1 MSRPSFVNSLLP
13 HSRLLFPLIIRATC
27 SAVSFPRSAWAKW
40 EETRV
45 EKHAHWRFIFNLP
58 TRYLPDTKVSGSR
71 FRTLQLFSYRY
82 NVKCDDIPS
91 SRSKAFV
98 STNENQPRFRYPGDY
113 SLTVASSLISAVN
126 TKRFRY
132 YTHTHT
138 HTLCF
143 DQPLAA

>member
-13 HSRLLFPLIIRATC
+13 HSRLLFPYNTRNVLCCLISTFRVGEMGRNTSGKTRALAFYFQFADALLAGYQ
-27 SAVSFPRSAWAKW
+27 SL
-40 EETRV
+40 RV
-45 EKHAHWRFIFNLP
+45 A
-58 TRYLPDTKVSGSR
+58 
-71 FRTLQLFSYRY
+71 FSNTPIIPHRY

-126 TKRFRY
+126 TERFRY
-132 YTHTHT
+132 YTHTHIV
-138 HTLCF
+138 F
-143 DQPLAA
+143 